1 MGLTND
7 YLKQYNRNDKRKITT
22 KDLTKVMDDVLF
34 TLRELTKRLSQT
46 SSSLC
51 AYIEYKKDV
60 DKFSKYVD
68 KKYEDAKKD
77 YEKKMDSDKL
87 RSDNK
92 EDSSE

>member
-7 YLKQYNRNDKRKITT
+7 YLKQYNRTDKRKITT

-34 TLRELTKRLSQT
+34 TLRELTQRLSQT
-46 SSSLC
+46 SSSLG